1 MTTLDQIRTYIQ
13 SESLF
18 QPGQAVVAGVSG
30 GPDSLCLM
38 HALRQLDYQVVA
50 AHFDHGIRPG
60 GAGEADRVRVQA
72 EDAGCEFASGI
83 GDVPAE
89 AATSG
94 EPLEAAARLAR
105 YRFLLRVATDRKVTH
120 IATGHTRDDQVETVL
135 MNLLRGTGLAGL
147 GGMRPLGPVGAW
159 DEGHAPDAAIQLA
172 RPLLCL
178 GRGDTLAYCRDYDL
192 NPIMDP
198 SNDDPAY
205 LRNRVRLELIPALE
219 TYNPSARRAVWR
231 LAEVAQAAGEWL
243 EAQARSAYGE
253 AVREAGQDSLALN
266 GATFVALPV
275 ALQREV
281 LRLVL
286 ERRGTPLRESGY
298 DAVERIRQA
307 VTSGRP
313 ARLAM
318 WGDGLLERAGDEW
331 LICGRG
337 AVPAL
342 PQFPLL
348 ASQTRKSLSRAERVR
363 LDAGWELHVDRR
375 PIGQS
380 APVTDGEAM
389 PADMTASFDTRGLAS
404 NLALRP
410 PRPGD
415 RLTPSGMDGS
425 VKLSDLFI
433 NRKIPRLARGRWPV
447 VVAGEEILW
456 VAGLRQSRG
465 HAVTASTTEVLRL
478 ELIRPQADPS
488 SPAGRA
494 GVWEESS

>member
-18 QPGQAVVAGVSG
+18 QPSQAVVAGVSG

-38 HALRQLDYQVVA
+38 HALRQLGYQVVA

-60 GAGEADRVRVQA
+60 GAGEAERIRASA
-72 EDAGCEFASGI
+72 EAAGCEFVSGT

-89 AATSG
+89 AAASG
-94 EPLEAAARLAR
+94 ESLEAAAHLAR
-105 YRFLLRVATDRKVTH
+105 YRFLVRVATEWKVNR

-159 DEGHAPDAAIQLA
+159 DEGHGPDAAIQLA

-178 GRGDTLAYCRDYDL
+178 GRKDTLAYCREHDL
-192 NPIMDP
+192 HPIMDP
-198 SNDDPAY
+198 SNDDRAY

-231 LAEVAQAAGEWL
+231 LAEVAQAASEWL
-243 EAQARSAYGE
+243 EAQAQSAYGE
-253 AVREAGQDSLALN
+253 AVREAGQDALALN
-266 GATFVALPV
+266 EASFVALPV

-286 ERRGTPLRESGY
+286 EQRGTPLRESGY
-298 DAVERIRQA
+298 DAVERLRQA

-318 WGDGLLERAGDEW
+318 WGDGFMEQAGEEW

-337 AVPAL
+337 AVPSL

-348 ASQTRKSLSRAERVR
+348 ASQTRESLSRAVHVR
-363 LDAGWELHVDRR
+363 LDAGWELHVDRQSIGKRTPDSDREAR
-375 PIGQS
+375 P
-380 APVTDGEAM
+380 VE
-389 PADMTASFDTRGLAS
+389 MTATFDIHGLAS
-404 NLALRP
+404 DLALRP
-410 PRPGD
+410 PKPGD
-415 RLTPSGMDGS
+415 RLTPLGMDGS

-433 NRKIPRLARGRWPV
+433 NRKIPRRARGRWPV

-478 ELIRPQADPS
+478 ELTRPQADPS
-488 SPAGRA
+488 LPAGKA
-494 GVWEESS
+494 SVKEGTS